1 MYPLSGARLND
12 CMKQLKNLDHSSAL
26 AEGWSFLLE
35 LRVFLLE
42 PLFICDSIVEYNI
55 HSAENRLYQYH
66 QFVVESAQITTSA
79 KRLLRKEVL

>member
-1 MYPLSGARLND
+1 MVN
-12 CMKQLKNLDHSSAL
+12 
-26 AEGWSFLLE
+26 FLLE

-42 PLFICDSIVEYNI
+42 PFFICDSIVEYNI

-66 QFVVESAQITTSA
+66 QFVVESAQITTPA

>member
-1 MYPLSGARLND
+1 MCRLSGARLND
-12 CMKQLKNLDHSSAL
+12 CMKQLKTLVNIDHSSAL

-42 PLFICDSIVEYNI
+42 SLFICDSIVEYNI

-66 QFVVESAQITTSA
+66 QFVVECPNHYAG
-79 KRLLRKEVL
+79 KEVY